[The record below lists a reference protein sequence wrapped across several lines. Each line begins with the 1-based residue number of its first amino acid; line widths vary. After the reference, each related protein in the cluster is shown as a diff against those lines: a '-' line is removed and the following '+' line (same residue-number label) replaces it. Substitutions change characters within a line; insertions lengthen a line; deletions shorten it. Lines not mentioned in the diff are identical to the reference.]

1 MEDKGLDKINEI
13 NKIVDGI
20 KKNYSRLG
28 IIITVTVAVVQIITA
43 LLLHYFLK

>member
-1 MEDKGLDKINEI
+1 MEDKGLYKINEI